1 MFKNKVFR
9 GDIMKKLYTIGETAE
24 LLGVTTQTLRYYDK
38 IGLLSPI
45 CADKKTGYRYYSY
58 TQFHYIDRIKYLQ
71 TFGMSLVDIEDIIHS
86 GSVDKL
92 LPYLREKKNQSEKE
106 LENLK
111 KRINDIEWYIDYF
124 TYLDK
129 DKNSDYLYK
138 VQIDERYIIKARCYY
153 KEPLPNMEIRLA
165 GVKSRKEYENL
176 SFRRQYGYKINV
188 DAMMKQEFYPMEYFV
203 FLREKPDIDEKLYD
217 TLPAGE
223 YLCFRTQAL
232 KENWNPDVLTDYF
245 KNKKKPKLT
254 LALEFEDNLVE
265 YSNAWYEIQILL

>member
-1 MFKNKVFR
+1 
-9 GDIMKKLYTIGETAE
+9 MKKLYTIGETAM

-45 CADKKTGYRYYSY
+45 YSDENTGYRYYSY

-71 TFGMSLVDIEDIIHS
+71 TFGMSLDDIKDIIHS
-86 GSVDKL
+86 GSVDRL
-92 LPYLREKKNQSEKE
+92 LPYLREKKRQSENE

-138 VQIDERYIIKARCYY
+138 VQKDERYIIKAQCHY

-165 GVKSRKEYENL
+165 AVKSRKEYENL
-176 SFRRQYGYKINV
+176 SFRRQYGYIINFE
-188 DAMMKQEFYPMEYFV
+188 AMMKQEFYPMEYFV
-203 FLREKPDIDEKLYD
+203 YLREKPDISEKLYD
-217 TLPAGE
+217 SLPAGE

-232 KENWNPDVLTDYF
+232 KENWNPDILTEYF
-245 KNKKKPKLT
+245 KNKKKPKLI